1 MKDIVNQLSSREK
14 KLLYFLVCF
23 LLIIGGWYFIISPAL
38 DKHTALNNEYQSLLM
53 QNSSKQIEL
62 QRYLSAPEELKE
74 KQDSLNKIIKKYNP
88 ILKDEKI
95 DKLITTLILN
105 NGLDPIS
112 LTIGDIQDV
121 QLQQDNTNET
131 NNSKETVST
140 VNEETSLVALR
151 VAADEELLTK
161 LTNLQNTITDKEK
174 TVIEKN
180 NAYEELMTLN
190 ENKGL
195 EENIESKLKE
205 KFSYDSFVKINK
217 DQINI
222 VISSTKHDKM
232 IANSIIKEVQS
243 MFDTKKYITVK
254 FQ

>member
-1 MKDIVNQLSSREK
+1 
-14 KLLYFLVCF
+14 
-23 LLIIGGWYFIISPAL
+23 
-38 DKHTALNNEYQSLLM
+38 
-53 QNSSKQIEL
+53 
-62 QRYLSAPEELKE
+62 
-74 KQDSLNKIIKKYNP
+74 
-88 ILKDEKI
+88 
-95 DKLITTLILN
+95 
-105 NGLDPIS
+105 
-112 LTIGDIQDV
+112 
-121 QLQQDNTNET
+121 
-131 NNSKETVST
+131 
-140 VNEETSLVALR
+140 
-151 VAADEELLTK
+151 
-161 LTNLQNTITDKEK
+161 
-174 TVIEKN
+174 
-180 NAYEELMTLN
+180 MTLN

>member
-1 MKDIVNQLSSREK
+1 MNKQNLWFITLFSIILVLSI
-14 KLLYFLVCF
+14 Y
-23 LLIIGGWYFIISPAL
+23 YISMPSNIL
-38 DKHTALNNEYQSLLM
+38 EEYNNS
-53 QNSSKQIEL
+53 N
-62 QRYLSAPEELKE
+62 
-74 KQDSLNKIIKKYNP
+74 
-88 ILKDEKI
+88 
-95 DKLITTLILN
+95 T
-105 NGLDPIS
+105 
-112 LTIGDIQDV
+112 
-121 QLQQDNTNET
+121 NTNET

-140 VNEETSLVALR
+140 INEKTSLVALR

-174 TVIEKN
+174 TVMEKN

>member
-1 MKDIVNQLSSREK
+1 MNKQNLWFITLFSIILVLSI
-14 KLLYFLVCF
+14 Y
-23 LLIIGGWYFIISPAL
+23 YISMPSNIL
-38 DKHTALNNEYQSLLM
+38 EEYNNS
-53 QNSSKQIEL
+53 N
-62 QRYLSAPEELKE
+62 
-74 KQDSLNKIIKKYNP
+74 
-88 ILKDEKI
+88 
-95 DKLITTLILN
+95 T
-105 NGLDPIS
+105 
-112 LTIGDIQDV
+112 
-121 QLQQDNTNET
+121 NTNET

-140 VNEETSLVALR
+140 INEETSLVALR

-174 TVIEKN
+174 TVMEKN

-232 IANSIIKEVQS
+232 IANSIIKEVQG

>member
-1 MKDIVNQLSSREK
+1 MNKQNLWFITLFSIILVLSI
-14 KLLYFLVCF
+14 Y
-23 LLIIGGWYFIISPAL
+23 YISMPSNIL
-38 DKHTALNNEYQSLLM
+38 EEYNNS
-53 QNSSKQIEL
+53 N
-62 QRYLSAPEELKE
+62 
-74 KQDSLNKIIKKYNP
+74 
-88 ILKDEKI
+88 
-95 DKLITTLILN
+95 T
-105 NGLDPIS
+105 
-112 LTIGDIQDV
+112 
-121 QLQQDNTNET
+121 NTNET

-140 VNEETSLVALR
+140 INEETSLVALR

-174 TVIEKN
+174 TIMEKN

-222 VISSTKHDKM
+222 VISSAKHDKM

>member
-1 MKDIVNQLSSREK
+1 MNKQNLWFITLFSIILVLSI
-14 KLLYFLVCF
+14 Y
-23 LLIIGGWYFIISPAL
+23 YISMPSNIL
-38 DKHTALNNEYQSLLM
+38 EEYNNS
-53 QNSSKQIEL
+53 N
-62 QRYLSAPEELKE
+62 
-74 KQDSLNKIIKKYNP
+74 
-88 ILKDEKI
+88 
-95 DKLITTLILN
+95 T
-105 NGLDPIS
+105 
-112 LTIGDIQDV
+112 
-121 QLQQDNTNET
+121 NTNET

-140 VNEETSLVALR
+140 INEETSLVALR

-174 TVIEKN
+174 TVAEKN

-205 KFSYDSFVKINK
+205 KFEYDSFVKINK

-222 VISSTKHDKM
+222 VISSTKHDKL
-232 IANSIIKEVQS
+232 IANNIIKEVQS

>member
-1 MKDIVNQLSSREK
+1 MPSNILEE
-14 KLLYFLVCF
+14 Y
-23 LLIIGGWYFIISPAL
+23 
-38 DKHTALNNEYQSLLM
+38 NNS
-53 QNSSKQIEL
+53 
-62 QRYLSAPEELKE
+62 
-74 KQDSLNKIIKKYNP
+74 D
-88 ILKDEKI
+88 
-95 DKLITTLILN
+95 T
-105 NGLDPIS
+105 
-112 LTIGDIQDV
+112 
-121 QLQQDNTNET
+121 NTNET

-174 TVIEKN
+174 TVMEKN

-232 IANSIIKEVQS
+232 IANNIIKEVQS

>member
-1 MKDIVNQLSSREK
+1 MNKQNLWFITLFSIILVLSI
-14 KLLYFLVCF
+14 Y
-23 LLIIGGWYFIISPAL
+23 YISMPSNIL
-38 DKHTALNNEYQSLLM
+38 EEYNN
-53 QNSSKQIEL
+53 
-62 QRYLSAPEELKE
+62 
-74 KQDSLNKIIKKYNP
+74 D
-88 ILKDEKI
+88 
-95 DKLITTLILN
+95 T
-105 NGLDPIS
+105 
-112 LTIGDIQDV
+112 
-121 QLQQDNTNET
+121 NTSQTENT
-131 NNSKETVST
+131 KETVST
-140 VNEETSLVALR
+140 ISEETSLVALR
-151 VAADEELLTK
+151 VAADEELLTQ

-174 TVIEKN
+174 TVMEKN

-232 IANSIIKEVQS
+232 IANNIIKEVQS

>member
-1 MKDIVNQLSSREK
+1 MNKQNLWFITLFSIILVLSI
-14 KLLYFLVCF
+14 Y
-23 LLIIGGWYFIISPAL
+23 YISMPSNIL
-38 DKHTALNNEYQSLLM
+38 EEYNNS
-53 QNSSKQIEL
+53 
-62 QRYLSAPEELKE
+62 
-74 KQDSLNKIIKKYNP
+74 NP
-88 ILKDEKI
+88 
-95 DKLITTLILN
+95 
-105 NGLDPIS
+105 
-112 LTIGDIQDV
+112 
-121 QLQQDNTNET
+121 NTNET

-174 TVIEKN
+174 TVMEKN

-195 EENIESKLKE
+195 EENIEAKLKE

>member
-1 MKDIVNQLSSREK
+1 MNKQNLWFITLFSIILVLSI
-14 KLLYFLVCF
+14 Y
-23 LLIIGGWYFIISPAL
+23 YISMPSNIL
-38 DKHTALNNEYQSLLM
+38 EEYNNS
-53 QNSSKQIEL
+53 N
-62 QRYLSAPEELKE
+62 
-74 KQDSLNKIIKKYNP
+74 
-88 ILKDEKI
+88 
-95 DKLITTLILN
+95 T
-105 NGLDPIS
+105 
-112 LTIGDIQDV
+112 
-121 QLQQDNTNET
+121 NTNET

-140 VNEETSLVALR
+140 INEETSLVALR

-174 TVIEKN
+174 TIMEKN

-222 VISSTKHDKM
+222 VISSTKHNKM

>member
-1 MKDIVNQLSSREK
+1 MNKQNLWFITLFSIILVLSI
-14 KLLYFLVCF
+14 Y
-23 LLIIGGWYFIISPAL
+23 YISMPSNIL
-38 DKHTALNNEYQSLLM
+38 EEYNN
-53 QNSSKQIEL
+53 
-62 QRYLSAPEELKE
+62 
-74 KQDSLNKIIKKYNP
+74 
-88 ILKDEKI
+88 
-95 DKLITTLILN
+95 T
-105 NGLDPIS
+105 
-112 LTIGDIQDV
+112 
-121 QLQQDNTNET
+121 NTNET

-174 TVIEKN
+174 TVMEKN

-222 VISSTKHDKM
+222 VISSAKHDKM

>member
-1 MKDIVNQLSSREK
+1 MNKQNLWFITLFSIILVLSI
-14 KLLYFLVCF
+14 Y
-23 LLIIGGWYFIISPAL
+23 YISMPSNIL
-38 DKHTALNNEYQSLLM
+38 EEYNN
-53 QNSSKQIEL
+53 
-62 QRYLSAPEELKE
+62 
-74 KQDSLNKIIKKYNP
+74 
-88 ILKDEKI
+88 
-95 DKLITTLILN
+95 T
-105 NGLDPIS
+105 
-112 LTIGDIQDV
+112 
-121 QLQQDNTNET
+121 NTNET

-174 TVIEKN
+174 TVMEKN